1 MPTAMVTGG
10 GRGIGLAIAC
20 RLAQEGYAVSV
31 MDLNE
36 PLEVPPSLTRGRPS
50 DFLFVKGDIT
60 SAADRARYLTETI
73 AALGDI
79 QVLVNN
85 AGVGPSIR
93 ADLMEMSEASWDR
106 VLSVNLKAA
115 MFLTQAVANR
125 MLTQTPQ
132 GSKRGDIINIGSC
145 SARTVSLNRG
155 EYCVSK
161 TGLSMLTQLFAAR
174 LAQDGIYVNEVRP
187 GVIKTDMTAAVKQ
200 KYDALIE
207 GGTFPVAR
215 WGTPE
220 DVADAVMSFVGERCL
235 YTTGSYI
242 DVDGGFHIRRL

>member
-1 MPTAMVTGG
+1 MITGG

-20 RLAQEGYAVSV
+20 RLAREGYAVSV
-31 MDLNE
+31 MDLHE
-36 PLEVPPSLTRGRPS
+36 PSEFPPSLTRGRPS

-60 SAADRARYLTETI
+60 SAADRERYLKETI
-73 AALGDI
+73 AAQGDI

-85 AGVGPSIR
+85 AGVGPSVR
-93 ADLMEMSEASWDR
+93 ADLMDMTEASWDR

-125 MLTQTPQ
+125 MLTQTPL
-132 GSKRGDIINIGSC
+132 SRKRGDIINIGSC

-161 TGLSMLTQLFAAR
+161 AGLSMLTQLFAAR

-187 GVIKTDMTAAVKQ
+187 GVIKTDMTAPVKQ

-207 GGTFPVAR
+207 AGTFPVAR

-220 DVADAVMSFVGERCL
+220 DVANAVMSFVGEHCL